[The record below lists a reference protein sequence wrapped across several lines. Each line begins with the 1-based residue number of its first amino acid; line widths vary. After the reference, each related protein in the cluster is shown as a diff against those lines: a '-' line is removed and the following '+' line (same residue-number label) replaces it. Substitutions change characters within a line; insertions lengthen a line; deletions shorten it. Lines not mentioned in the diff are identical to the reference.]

1 MHFVKIVLM
10 ILAFAAVSEMDY
22 QDAVKVE
29 QIRTKLLTQRGFYD
43 ARNDAYS
50 RYSDRR

>member
-29 QIRTKLLTQRGFYD
+29 QMRATQISYHVTSFMRAPAGGGQ
-43 ARNDAYS
+43 
-50 RYSDRR
+50 

>member
-1 MHFVKIVLM
+1 MHIVKIVLM

-29 QIRTKLLTQRGFYD
+29 QMRTKFSQTHIEGEH
-43 ARNDAYS
+43 AN
-50 RYSDRR
+50 

>member
-1 MHFVKIVLM
+1 MHIVKIVLM

-29 QIRTKLLTQRGFYD
+29 QMRTKLLTQRRFYD
-43 ARNDAYS
+43 VHNDAHS
-50 RYSDRR
+50 RHSGRQ